1 MFLLGVVVGAV
12 VVCVVVSNVLNR
24 QEEIKRQ
31 REVQLARDQI
41 RMRRRKQVKSFKS

>member
-24 QEEIKRQ
+24 QEAIKRQ

-41 RMRRRKQVKSFKS
+41 RMRRRRNLRT

>member
-24 QEEIKRQ
+24 QEEIKRK
-31 REVQLARDQI
+31 RAVQLERDQI
-41 RMRRRKQVKSFKS
+41 RMRRRRNLRT